1 MAQARDAVSR
11 GEYGE
16 AIAVL
21 HTREQLARQLGDKL
35 AVAVALSSIKRA
47 CSLKMTTKSE
57 RA

>member
-16 AIAVL
+16 AIAAL
-21 HTREQLARQLGDKL
+21 DTQEQLARQLGDKL
-35 AVAVALSSIKRA
+35 AVALSLSSSKRA